1 VQLVQSLSARP
12 ALLRKLCR
20 SGAYSRGMK
29 ILLLALLIAVPGFAA
44 AQSFTLGSNVDVHTT
59 EHEPLPEDQAFQLQ
73 AVAMDR
79 GTLLLRWQMPEH
91 YYLYRMKAEVSAQAP
106 AGLTL
111 GEAQWPA
118 GKAHHDE
125 HFGEVEVYFDQ
136 AEVRVPIAELPAGAT
151 EVTVRAKFQGCLEDA
166 VCYPVMRRDL
176 KIALPAR

>member
-1 VQLVQSLSARP
+1 MKT
-12 ALLRKLCR
+12 LLLT
-20 SGAYSRGMK
+20 A
-29 ILLLALLIAVPGFAA
+29 LLLAAPGFAA
-44 AQSFTLGSNVDVHTT
+44 AQGFMLGGRVDVDVHTT
-59 EHEPLPEDQAFQLQ
+59 EREPLPEDQAFQLQ

-125 HFGEVEVYFDQ
+125 HFGEVEVFFDQ
-136 AEVRVPIAELPAGAT
+136 VEVRVPIAEVPAEAR

-176 KIALPAR
+176 TIPLPAAR